1 VICTPHL
8 GAATDEAQT
17 NVAIAIAEQMVAY
30 FTRGE
35 IQNAVNFPS
44 VSAEVLGII
53 QPYLIL
59 AEKLGKFQTQLVKGA
74 IQEISIEYSGEILKY
89 NLAPITLSVLKGIL
103 DPILREGVNYISAPF
118 IAKERGIRVVESRSS
133 EVKDY
138 TSLIKLCVKTQQEQS
153 CTAGTIYGRQEP
165 RIVRINEFILDVIPE
180 GHMLVLYNVD
190 KPGVLGN
197 IGTTLGASGVN
208 IARLHLS
215 RDKVDGKA
223 MVAISTDSVVSGDVL
238 KKLRALPNM
247 ISVTDLEM

>member
-8 GAATDEAQT
+8 GAATDEAQV

-138 TSLIKLCVKTQQEQS
+138 TSLIKLCVKTPQEQS